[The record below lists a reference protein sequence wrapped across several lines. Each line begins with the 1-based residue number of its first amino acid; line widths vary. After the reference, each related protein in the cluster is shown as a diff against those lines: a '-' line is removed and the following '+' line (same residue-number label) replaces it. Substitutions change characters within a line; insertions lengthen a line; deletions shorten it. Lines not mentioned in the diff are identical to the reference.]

1 MKGKILALKPSMVSV
16 DTVASPTILIPF
28 SVGAEDSCLILYP
41 QSVCFHMFLTPCMP
55 NRLVTLHAPNH

>member
-16 DTVASPTILIPF
+16 GTIASPTILIPF
-28 SVGAEDSCLILYP
+28 LGAEDSCLIFYP

-55 NRLVTLHAPNH
+55 NLLVTLHAPNH